1 MSTQNLKWLLS
12 WLVWL
17 LLSVL
22 AGSSLYSQALGDLEA
37 RTWDWR
43 LRSIADPK
51 LHNPKIKI
59 VAIDQRSLDHFGR
72 QEKIYWPWPRS
83 LYVPVVEYLRGAGAK
98 GVAFDLIF
106 TDDVGR
112 VEEDTQL
119 AAALKGSMP
128 VVQAFVPRQAEST
141 IEEREQA
148 ELTLRRQSFSRP
160 ERFLSSAHGPRY
172 TSARLPAPE
181 LLASGS
187 SLGSVVAE
195 ADSDTIFRR
204 AIPGGWLETT
214 PFLSLP
220 FALYASSDPVAESA
234 SDILSQADDEGKFL
248 IRFHGPAGTY
258 ETYSIHSIINS
269 WLRIQEGKT
278 PDVSPDK
285 FKDAYVFIGA
295 TAPGLLDLRSVPLGG
310 AFSGVEVNATILDNL
325 GEHAFLR
332 NAPMFAVAIGLVV
345 TLGVVTLS
353 AVSSRRTYV
362 LLAALAPLIW
372 GAICFV
378 GATLGWWVPMVVPMI
393 ALATAVSLGFLVQYQ
408 VEGKQH
414 RFVRGA
420 FQHFVSAE
428 VVERIVQDPTR
439 LALGGERREMTM
451 FFADVEGFTTLSEKM
466 EPGDLVRFINRLLS
480 EVTDIIV
487 EHEGTI
493 DKYEGDAVIAFWNAP
508 LPNPEHRAGAVEAAM
523 ACQIRMQE
531 LGDSFY
537 AEFGMKPHLRI
548 GLNTGIVTV
557 GNFGSSK
564 RFNYTVIGDAVN
576 VAARLEGTNKVFGTR
591 ILVSETT
598 YHGLSTRF
606 TWRRVGE
613 VAVKGKTHA
622 TTLFEPLDPRLQ
634 ERMISNLAVYQDGV
648 AAYERG
654 EREIAAERFAT
665 LDFDP
670 VSRAYSARI
679 ERERASEDQNQ
690 LSAVWILT
698 EK

>member
-1 MSTQNLKWLLS
+1 
-12 WLVWL
+12 V
-17 LLSVL
+17 
-22 AGSSLYSQALGDLEA
+22 
-37 RTWDWR
+37 
-43 LRSIADPK
+43 I
-51 LHNPKIKI
+51 
-59 VAIDQRSLDHFGR
+59 
-72 QEKIYWPWPRS
+72 
-83 LYVPVVEYLRGAGAK
+83 EYLRGAGAK

-112 VEEDTQL
+112 VEEDAQL

-128 VVQAFVPRQAEST
+128 VVQAFVPRLAESP

-148 ELTLRRQSFSRP
+148 ELALRRHSFSQP
-160 ERFLSSAHGPRY
+160 DRFLSSPPSLRH

-181 LLASGS
+181 LLGSGS
-187 SLGSVVAE
+187 LLGSVVAE

-204 AIPGGWLETT
+204 AIPGGWLGTT

-220 FALYASSDPVAESA
+220 FALYASSVSDSERA
-234 SDILSQADDEGKFL
+234 SEILTRADGEGKFL

-258 ETYSIHSIINS
+258 ETYSIHSILNS

-278 PDVSPDK
+278 PDISPEE

-325 GEHAFLR
+325 SKGAFLR
-332 NAPMFAVAIGLVV
+332 NAPLFAVVVGLVA
-345 TLGVVTLS
+345 TLGVVILS

-362 LLAALAPLIW
+362 LCAALAPLAW
-372 GAICFV
+372 GAMCFV
-378 GATLGWWVPMVVPMI
+378 GATLGWWIPMVVPMI

-414 RFVRGA
+414 RFVRAA

-451 FFADVEGFTTLSEKM
+451 FFADVAGFTTLSEKM

-508 LPNPEHRAGAVEAAM
+508 LPNSEHRACAVGAAI

-557 GNFGSSK
+557 GNFGSTK

-598 YHGLSTRF
+598 YQGLSTRF

-613 VAVKGKTHA
+613 VAVKGKTQA

-634 ERMISNLAVYQDGV
+634 ERMIATLPTYQDGV
-648 AAYERG
+648 LAFERG
-654 EREIAAERFAT
+654 ERNTAAELFAA

-679 ERERASEDQNQ
+679 ERERAGDDRNQ
-690 LSAVWILT
+690 LSPVWILT